1 MTLYDLI
8 ELSNAGHLR
17 KNLGDNWEY
26 EITKNGFNITYK
38 DGFGGIIVKVFEGT
52 EEEEY
57 DKPIYVYRIIN
68 GSEEMIFN
76 GFEQRARTTLLEN
89 IHWGV
94 SQRMKYIFGF

>member
-17 KNLGDNWEY
+17 RNLGDNWEY
-26 EITKNGFNITYK
+26 ELTKNGFNMTYK
-38 DGFGGIIVKVFEGT
+38 DDFGGIIVKIFEGT
-52 EEEEY
+52 EEEDY
-57 DKPIYVYRIIN
+57 NKPIHVYRIFN
-68 GSEEMIFN
+68 GSEETIFN